1 MYRHEGALC
10 ETENTTNGVKSN
22 INDPSVPNFVRRTSM
37 RDMLNLGDVD
47 DLIEAQEDVNEAK
60 LSTSNYRCQGRGIP
74 IPLSPSKDEGP
85 IVGKSLKKTPIFFNA
100 MNSFTFVDIIN
111 IITSH
116 YIWLFNDIAI
126 FKLHKF
132 ELFNICTNIRI
143 TDRN

>member
-10 ETENTTNGVKSN
+10 DTENTTNGVKST

-85 IVGKSLKKTPIFFNA
+85 LVGKSLKKTPIFIDAKN
-100 MNSFTFVDIIN
+100 NFTFADIKFAIL
-111 IITSH
+111 SRC
-116 YIWLFNDIAI
+116 IWCI
-126 FKLHKF
+126 H
-132 ELFNICTNIRI
+132 
-143 TDRN
+143 